1 MEGGTDVIRTKSAV
15 RARIAAMDLKRLITQ
30 FTYRIEPK
38 PEGGFIAHASDPA
51 VPPLE
56 ASTREELKQK
66 IQATIAAALAAEFP
80 GLKLPAQAGQVKF
93 AFHVEHKPGG
103 GFSIQSADPNT
114 PPIEGA
120 THAEIENH
128 FAEKLLNFV
137 GKHFMAELADALA
150 KQGGSGDIRV
160 VVNRK
165 VGFGLKAGG
174 NTVTLGSGSNL
185 MPTGLSQPQAGTAAG
200 VQPAKEQANVD
211 FAKAGVMDN
220 RPINPES
227 NNSWAVLLVLAG
239 MVILG
244 ALAYLFWLRR

>member
-1 MEGGTDVIRTKSAV
+1 MRSMME
-15 RARIAAMDLKRLITQ
+15 LKRLITQ

-51 VPPLE
+51 VPALE
-56 ASTREELKQK
+56 ASTREELQRK
-66 IQATIAAALAAEFP
+66 IQANIAAALAAEFP
-80 GLKLPAQAGQVKF
+80 GLKLPAQSGQVKF

-103 GFSIQSADPNT
+103 GFSIQSADPNA
-114 PPIEGA
+114 PPVEGA
-120 THAEIENH
+120 THEEIESH

-137 GKHFMAELADALA
+137 GKHFMPELSEALA

-165 VGFGLKAGG
+165 VGFTLKAGG
-174 NTVTLGSGSNL
+174 HTVSLGSAGNL
-185 MPTGLSQPQAGTAAG
+185 MPVGLSQSQAGTAAAA
-200 VQPAKEQANVD
+200 QPAKAQTNVD
-211 FAKAGVMDN
+211 FARAGTMDN
-220 RPINPES
+220 RPITPES

-244 ALAYLFWLRR
+244 ALGYLFWLRR

>member
-1 MEGGTDVIRTKSAV
+1 ME
-15 RARIAAMDLKRLITQ
+15 LKRLISQ

-51 VPPLE
+51 VPALE
-56 ASTREELKQK
+56 ASTRAELQQK
-66 IQATIAAALAAEFP
+66 IQANIAAALAAEFP
-80 GLKLPAQAGQVKF
+80 GLKLPPQAGQVKF
-93 AFHVEHKPGG
+93 AFHVERKPGG

-120 THAEIENH
+120 THEEIESH
-128 FAEKLLNFV
+128 FAEKLINFV
-137 GKHFMAELADALA
+137 GKHFMPELSEALA

-165 VGFGLKAGG
+165 VGFSLKAGG
-174 NTVTLGSGSNL
+174 HTVTLGSGSNL
-185 MPTGLSQPQAGTAAG
+185 MPTGFSQSQGGSAAG
-200 VQPAKEQANVD
+200 AQPAKVQTNVD
-211 FAKAGVMDN
+211 FGSAGMVDN
-220 RPINPES
+220 RPITPER

-244 ALAYLFWLRR
+244 ALSYLFWLRR